1 MIIGC
6 KLPNGIVLEVGEK
19 SVELNGLNKS
29 MIVGATHATTEVED
43 SFWQA
48 WKKTHAGFSA
58 FKSGSIFEAKSEK
71 DAEVAVKDTS
81 KTGLEPLAQENK
93 LDDK

>member
-19 SVELNGLNKS
+19 SVEINGLNKS
-29 MIVGATHATTEVED
+29 VIIGATHATTEVD
-43 SFWQA
+43 NDFWQA
-48 WKKTHAGFSA
+48 WKKEHADFPA
-58 FKSGSIFEAKSEK
+58 LKSGAIFEAKTEK
-71 DAEVAVKDTS
+71 DAAVAVKDTG
-81 KTGLEPLAQENK
+81 KTGLEPMPQDNK